1 KKWVDPEKN
10 AKIEAR
16 KKIGIK
22 QSKKIT
28 KTRHSR
34 IRQNQRKITD
44 KDINT
49 ALDNPIHKE
58 PITMDNL
65 GRKSQKVI
73 GEFTTVV
80 INPDTKVVITTYDT
94 KKRIRN
100 KYRNKEGDE

>member
-1 KKWVDPEKN
+1 
-10 AKIEAR
+10 
-16 KKIGIK
+16 
-22 QSKKIT
+22 
-28 KTRHSR
+28 
-34 IRQNQRKITD
+34 
-44 KDINT
+44 
-49 ALDNPIHKE
+49 
-58 PITMDNL
+58 MDNL